1 MRKMTAIRASVILG
15 LLICAVLVYI
25 PISEAQKERQYEEA
39 LALYDEKFYD
49 AAYDLFEPLREWKAE
64 ANAYAH
70 ICRARVLLSQG
81 KAVEARREMD
91 ELSGKA
97 LPTDLALTVQSV
109 NRAIDLAVS
118 GGQPAHTAAPTPA
131 PTPRPV
137 WTPAPSSRR
146 KWYDEDEYNTS
157 DYDDPENFYEDHYD
171 DFIDY
176 YDAEDY
182 WYDHYDD

>member
-1 MRKMTAIRASVILG
+1 MRKKTAICVSVILG
-15 LLICAVLVYI
+15 ILICAVFVCI
-25 PISEAQKERQYEEA
+25 PISEAHKEQQYEQA
-39 LALYDEKFYD
+39 LALYDEKLYD
-49 AAYDLFEPLREWKAE
+49 AAYDLFYLLRDWKAE

-81 KAVEARREMD
+81 KPSEARREMSD
-91 ELSGKA
+91 VSVKA
-97 LPTDLALTVQSV
+97 LPDDLAQTIQSV
-109 NRAIDLAVS
+109 NRAIDSAIS
-118 GGQPAHTAAPTPA
+118 SAQPARTSAPAPT

-137 WTPAPSSRR
+137 WTPAPSSR

>member
-1 MRKMTAIRASVILG
+1 MRKKTAIWVSVILG
-15 LLICAVLVYI
+15 LLICTVFVYI
-25 PISEAQKERQYEEA
+25 PVSETHKERQYEQA
-39 LALYDEKFYD
+39 LELYDEKFYD
-49 AAYDLFEPLREWKAE
+49 AAYDLFYPLRDWKAE

-70 ICRARVLLSQG
+70 ICRARALLSQG
-81 KAVEARREMD
+81 KPAEARREMD
-91 ELSGKA
+91 GVSVKA
-97 LPTDLALTVQSV
+97 LPTDLVQTVQSV
-109 NRAIDLAVS
+109 NRAIDSAIS
-118 GGQPAHTAAPTPA
+118 SAQHAHTSNPVPT

-137 WTPAPSSRR
+137 WTPTPSSGR
-146 KWYDEDEYNTS
+146 KWHDEDEYNTS